1 MKITPIFAEA
11 VSDITLCRFARNRF
25 ESLLGEF
32 PELGK
37 QLLAMASNELV
48 QAQDQ
53 MRLLGRKTAR
63 KMSCLCIVSLA
74 RRAKRRGGGPS
85 PVSLSISP
93 ADIAD

>member
-1 MKITPIFAEA
+1 MKITPISAEA
-11 VSDITLCRFARNRF
+11 VSGTTLCRFPRKRF

-63 KMSCLCIVSLA
+63 EKVVSLHCVAFPA
-74 RRAKRRGGGPS
+74 RGTARWRALAG
-85 PVSLSISP
+85 LA
-93 ADIAD
+93 AD